1 MCLICEKVFSNE
13 AMKPSRLLEHWRKVH
28 EDKAKKDF
36 HFETFKFHARPTLTT
51 MFSSAAQ
58 QESDGMKASY
68 NISLLIAKTGKPHT
82 IGEELILPAVSEVL
96 HTVLHKPATDIIK
109 KIPLSNTT
117 VQRRIDEMATDVEN
131 TLYNYFKTVQFSL
144 KQDESTLLGNEAV
157 LLAYKKTSEDSD
169 SSADSSDS
177 DEESSSST
185 STVSSDSS
193 RRHLNER
200 FVENLRKGME
210 KDVDGNLLT
219 ENDLLVKEDPNLR
232 ERFPSTNFQ
241 EYSKKESRIKSD
253 ARKKMTTIIYPR
265 KDERKQSRGMT
276 AKSVGIN
283 LNHLGGHRR
292 HLQEHDDIIRNM
304 MKGMEVKSQKRGIGK
319 KPSTDEKLTE
329 FSTTLKSERYKL

>member
-1 MCLICEKVFSNE
+1 MYLICEKVFSNE

-36 HFETFKFHARPTLTT
+36 HFETFNFQSFIFHARPTLTT

-241 EYSKKESRIKSD
+241 EYSKKESRISKSKD
-253 ARKKMTTIIYPR
+253 SESYRKRRSEKNDDDHLSKERRKETKSRYDCKKRRHKSESSGRSSPSSPRARRHHSKH
-265 KDERKQSRGMT
+265 DERNGSK
-276 AKSVGIN
+276 KSKER
-283 LNHLGGHRR
+283 HRKETKHR
-292 HLQEHDDIIRNM
+292 
-304 MKGMEVKSQKRGIGK
+304 
-319 KPSTDEKLTE
+319 
-329 FSTTLKSERYKL
+329 